1 MASSATLQTPYA
13 PQILQL
19 PACLLAYFYSA
30 AVVEFYSA
38 LDMAPKFFP
47 LWDRAIAK
55 AYRCELGNVGTNG
68 ANYSAFFLTAVLQ
81 ARTLSPTMP
90 EEANLLKRIDEYN
103 YCRHTKGWM

>member
-38 LDMAPKFFP
+38 LDTMNGKVVKQRIIMAY
-47 LWDRAIAK
+47 RAIES
-55 AYRCELGNVGTNG
+55 R
-68 ANYSAFFLTAVLQ
+68 
-81 ARTLSPTMP
+81 
-90 EEANLLKRIDEYN
+90 
-103 YCRHTKGWM
+103 